1 MKLVL
6 LIFMVSLSGC
16 TVTNPFQY
24 VPTVEELK
32 KSHYTDSQKQD

>member
-6 LIFMVSLSGC
+6 LIFILGLSSC
-16 TVTNPFQY
+16 TATNPFQD

-32 KSHYTDSQKQD
+32 KPVYSDSKN